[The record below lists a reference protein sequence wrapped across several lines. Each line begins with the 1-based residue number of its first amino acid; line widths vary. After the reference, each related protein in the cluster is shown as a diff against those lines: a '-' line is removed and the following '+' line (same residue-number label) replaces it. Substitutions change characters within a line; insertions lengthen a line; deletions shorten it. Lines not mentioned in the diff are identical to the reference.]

1 MGGKLASMSQA
12 DEKIGAIVEA
22 ARDLFFDR
30 GYETTSM
37 DLIARKA
44 GVSKATVY
52 AHFRSKEQLLL
63 SLIEDEV
70 NLLKLSQQH
79 DLPASITELEQTLLE
94 IATNFTTLFRND
106 RKLALSRLV
115 ISQAHSFPESA
126 LAFYEAGPRRLKDDV
141 GLVLTRAVEN
151 ALLVIDDIDLA
162 SVQFIS
168 LIAGDLPLRSLLA
181 LAPHPPE
188 TIKSCINQG
197 VATFLAA
204 YSPRT
209 VN

>member
-52 AHFRSKEQLLL
+52 AHFRSKEQLL
-63 SLIEDEV
+63 
-70 NLLKLSQQH
+70 
-79 DLPASITELEQTLLE
+79 LPASITELEQTLLE